1 MAEAI
6 EVPGITQAGPGATTA
21 AVGIRNGQVV
31 MSFPLAVQWVAVDPQ
46 TAVNIG
52 EALAR
57 AGFEIRNGRPP
68 RDNVA
73 VLQEEIKKKATDM
86 VRQSMIRRTEI
97 ILVQLLERGR
107 KPTYIATELVDRMLQ
122 EVT

>member
-21 AVGIRNGQVV
+21 AVGIKNGQVI
-31 MSFPLAVQWVAVDPQ
+31 MSFPLPVQWVAVDPQ

-68 RDNVA
+68 RDNAA
-73 VLQEEIKKKATDM
+73 VLQEEIKAKATDI
-86 VRQSMIRRTEI
+86 VRLTMIRRVEI
-97 ILVQLLERGR
+97 ILPQLLERKR
-107 KPTYIATELVDRMLQ
+107 SWNYIATELVDRMLQ
-122 EVT
+122 EVA

>member
-21 AVGIRNGQVV
+21 AVGIRDGQVV
-31 MSFPLAVQWVAVDPQ
+31 MQFPNAVQWLAVDPQ

-57 AGFEIRNGRPP
+57 AGYEIRHGHQPP
-68 RDNVA
+68 DNTA
-73 VLQEEIKKKATDM
+73 VLQEEIKRRATDM
-86 VRQSMIRRTEI
+86 IRLSMITRSEI
-97 ILVQLLERGR
+97 ILRQLLERNR
-107 KPTYIATELVDRMLQ
+107 SLNYIATELVDRMLQ
-122 EVT
+122 EVA

>member
-21 AVGIRNGQVV
+21 AVGIRDGQVV
-31 MSFPLAVQWVAVDPQ
+31 VQFPSAVQWVGVDPQ

-52 EALAR
+52 EAMAR
-57 AGFEIRNGRPP
+57 AAFEIRNGRPP
-68 RDNVA
+68 RDDVG
-73 VLQEEIKKKATDM
+73 VLQEEIKKKATDIL
-86 VRQSMIRRTEI
+86 RASMITRAEI
-97 ILVQLLERGR
+97 ILRQLLERGR
-107 KPTYIATELVDRMLQ
+107 KPNYIATELVDRMLQ